1 MNIGIIMNINN
12 LPFELL
18 DIIFSYI
25 PDISKL
31 RLNKYYYEKYHPIV
45 RKNIKNGCC
54 ESYIRSMIR
63 RDNNFIIR
71 YLIRENYVRWVGMID
86 YYNGGLEFYNYIS
99 FLRYYCDEFNSK
111 KCEEEINKYI
121 KENVVGKNIVEKNII
136 FK

>member
-1 MNIGIIMNINN
+1 MNINN

>member
-45 RKNIKNGCC
+45 KKIIKNGCC

-71 YLIRENYVRWVGMID
+71 HLIKENYVRWVGMID
-86 YYNGGLEFYNYIS
+86 YYNSGLEFYNYIS

-121 KENVVGKNIVEKNII
+121 KENVVGKNII
-136 FK
+136 FE

>member
-1 MNIGIIMNINN
+1 MNKNINININN

-31 RLNKYYYEKYHPIV
+31 RLNKYYYEKYHQIV
-45 RKNIKNGCC
+45 RKIIKNGSC

-71 YLIRENYVRWVGMID
+71 YLIRENYIRWTGMIN
-86 YYNGGLEFYNYIS
+86 YYNGGLIFHNYIS
-99 FLRYYCDEFNSK
+99 FLRHYCDEFNSK

-121 KENVVGKNIVEKNII
+121 KENVVVKI
-136 FK
+136 